1 MAKADIS
8 STLRFADLAPKPP
21 TPKQS
26 FKIMQRVP
34 LGSAGSA
41 SSRGG
46 SVAGDESSEAGGS
59 KRKTMEEREAE
70 YALARERIYGSQ
82 AEAQSSEMA
91 GTETDESRARVSRQS
106 EDEDDF
112 VPRRSN
118 GQPQPVY
125 ASLYHPKP
133 EPVQPPPPPQPAYQ
147 PDSMFAYQQNPST
160 YGYPYVNGYTQQA
173 LQQQP
178 YPPRQ
183 GYMDGSAPPFIPHN
197 GYNGSQWPQ
206 MPQPPGP
213 VPGPSQGWYNPTMAP
228 NQPMPM
234 IPQGVPAYPQQYPY
248 QQQHQPHP
256 QQQAFAPL
264 VQPTPMRPGPQPH
277 PLSSTSSSISSRSY
291 QDYSRPHSRGS
302 TTSTRSATSSVRL
315 GAMYPAGNAGPA
327 GPGYRQKGMKGQGV
341 TSMTSLGLGEKRSTR
356 GHSPVSDRYHTERIT
371 DPVVFGDDKLVSLIQ
386 TSQFDS
392 STSACAKPAPVTS
405 TA

>member
-1 MAKADIS
+1 
-8 STLRFADLAPKPP
+8 
-21 TPKQS
+21 
-26 FKIMQRVP
+26 
-34 LGSAGSA
+34 
-41 SSRGG
+41 
-46 SVAGDESSEAGGS
+46 
-59 KRKTMEEREAE
+59 MEEREAE

-82 AEAQSSEMA
+82 AEAESSEVVS
-91 GTETDESRARVSRQS
+91 TETDDLRARASRQA

-133 EPVQPPPPPQPAYQ
+133 ELVQPPPPPQPAYQ
-147 PDSMFAYQQNPST
+147 PDAVFAYQQNPSP
-160 YGYPYVNGYTQQA
+160 YGYPYNNGYAPQTPQQH
-173 LQQQP
+173 L

-183 GYMDGSAPPFIPHN
+183 GYMDGSAPPFIPQTGFGGN
-197 GYNGSQWPQ
+197 QWQ
-206 MPQPPGP
+206 MPQPHGP
-213 VPGPSQGWYNPTMAP
+213 VLGPSQGWYNPTMGQ

-234 IPQGVPAYPQQYPY
+234 IPQGIPAYPQQYPY
-248 QQQHQPHP
+248 QQQHHQLP
-256 QQQAFAPL
+256 QQQVFAPL

-327 GPGYRQKGMKGQGV
+327 GPGYRQKGMKGLGV
-341 TSMTSLGLGEKRSTR
+341 NSMTTLGLGEKRSTR
-356 GHSPVSDRYHTERIT
+356 GLSPVS
-371 DPVVFGDDKLVSLIQ
+371 P
-386 TSQFDS
+386 
-392 STSACAKPAPVTS
+392 P
-405 TA
+405 